1 MRLELDLSPDDWADY
16 KQALVADLKRVGVV
30 TPTEPVGIAHFVRLG
45 AVMDDGKPVVVMTPW
60 LIWQA
65 AHRALAEHLGQTP
78 APEPEYEGV
87 VLGEDA
93 APAEQ
98 EPAPTP
104 DLTPALAAIV
114 EAMDAHA
121 RRWGLGPEHLDGTDP
136 AAWREPAERS
146 RAAATEAA
154 LLGELTWAHT
164 FLEAADAA
172 MATDD
177 PAALRQALAVVAGTA
192 AAWMEAIDGRADA

>member
-1 MRLELDLSPDDWADY
+1 MRLELDLSPGDWADY
-16 KQALVADLKRVGVV
+16 KAARVADLKRVGVI
-30 TPTEPVGIAHFVRLG
+30 TPREPVGVAHFVRLG
-45 AVMDDGKPVVVMTPW
+45 AVDDDGRPVVVMTPW
-60 LIWQA
+60 LVWQA
-65 AHRALAEHLGQTP
+65 AHRALAEHLGAAP
-78 APEPEYEGV
+78 APVEYEGV

-136 AAWREPAERS
+136 AAWSEPAERS

-154 LLGELTWAHT
+154 LAGELTWAHT

-177 PAALRQALAVVAGTA
+177 PAVLRAALATVAGTA
-192 AAWMEAIDGRADA
+192 AAWMAALDGRTDG